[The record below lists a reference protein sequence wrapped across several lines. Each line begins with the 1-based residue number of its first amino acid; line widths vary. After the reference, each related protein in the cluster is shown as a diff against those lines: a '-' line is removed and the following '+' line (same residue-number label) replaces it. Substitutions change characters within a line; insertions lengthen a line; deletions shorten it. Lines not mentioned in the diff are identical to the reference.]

1 MIQEYIH
8 VVVKNLGLCRVAHCS
23 VYDINIALQK
33 LNTYVSVASVVYH
46 TSTRFPVPTCHI

>member
-46 TSTRFPVPTCHI
+46 TSSRFPVPACHI